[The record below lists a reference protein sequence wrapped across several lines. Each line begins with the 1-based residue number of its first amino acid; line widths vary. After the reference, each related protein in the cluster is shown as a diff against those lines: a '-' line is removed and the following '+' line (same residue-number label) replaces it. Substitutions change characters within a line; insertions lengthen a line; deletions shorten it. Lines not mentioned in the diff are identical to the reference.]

1 MSLPKDD
8 AATLSARWTEDVLLK
23 RDVFSTVERGRFRD
37 DAGEVDAVLR
47 RLDQV
52 PPWSYPLARHLF
64 ARERRAL
71 ALARDLDVGPKLL
84 WAGRQALV
92 RGFIDGVALHLAK
105 PHGDLAYFQS
115 AKLALRKLHRA
126 GICHNDLAKEQN
138 WLRGSDGRA
147 YVTDFQLAAC
157 FKTRSRLFRI
167 AAYED
172 LRHLLKHKRS
182 YAPSALTPMERK
194 ILARK
199 SFVASIWLMTGK
211 KVYQAIT
218 RGLFNFTDREGGGR
232 RLVNDAPVLI
242 ELIRKNPDVRDTA
255 IVAFADRRT
264 GVGLYAFVEADK
276 VALEKQLRS
285 ELAAAKGVKPPEHIQ
300 VVHALPRD
308 AAGKP
313 RTEILQL
320 VAMNQL
326 DLIEPLITSEVDRAF
341 MKDILESR
349 KNLRDRFNFESADMD
364 RPSN

>member
-1 MSLPKDD
+1 
-8 AATLSARWTEDVLLK
+8 
-23 RDVFSTVERGRFRD
+23 
-37 DAGEVDAVLR
+37 
-47 RLDQV
+47 
-52 PPWSYPLARHLF
+52 
-64 ARERRAL
+64 
-71 ALARDLDVGPKLL
+71 
-84 WAGRQALV
+84 
-92 RGFIDGVALHLAK
+92 
-105 PHGDLAYFQS
+105 
-115 AKLALRKLHRA
+115 
-126 GICHNDLAKEQN
+126 
-138 WLRGSDGRA
+138 
-147 YVTDFQLAAC
+147 
-157 FKTRSRLFRI
+157 
-167 AAYED
+167 
-172 LRHLLKHKRS
+172 
-182 YAPSALTPMERK
+182 MERK

-199 SFVASIWLMTGK
+199 SFVASIWLVTGK

-242 ELIRKNPDVRDTA
+242 ELIRKNPEVRDTA

-264 GVGLYAFVEADK
+264 GVGLYAFVEADQ
-276 VALEKQLRS
+276 VALEKQLHS

-320 VAMNQL
+320 VAMNQI
-326 DLIEPLITSEVDRAF
+326 DLIEPLIKSEVDRAF